1 MIEKQNKFIV
11 FFKNLVHRVLKHD
24 LSTMAA
30 SLSYYFLSASI
41 PLMLV
46 LTTLVGKYLG
56 GNKELLL
63 ELVQL
68 LPGQTQEIVMSMI
81 DSLLNSPNAS
91 SLSILTLIFAI
102 WSASKGIFN
111 LLDSLNKA
119 YGKDDIK
126 SSIGKK
132 ILSFLYT
139 FVLVLIVIV
148 FMGLRIYGPKI
159 IEMINNFLNKIELN
173 PLTEQVTF
181 ISELISGF
189 LPLIIMSLALGLLY
203 KLAANRDEEFNI
215 SYKEGL
221 IGGVFTTVVVF
232 VASFAY
238 SFFLDNMSNMSVIYG
253 TLAGFLSLFIW
264 IMIFSYSIILGAEV
278 IAAYI
283 DLKKGKVK
291 KIPKDLEDKL
301 PESIK
306 EEL

>member
-159 IEMINNFLNKIELN
+159 IEMINNFLDKIELN

>member
-1 MIEKQNKFIV
+1 MKQEQNKFVI
-11 FFKNLVHRVLKHD
+11 FFKNLIHRVLKHD
-24 LSTMAA
+24 LSTMSAA
-30 SLSYYFLSASI
+30 LSYYFLSASI

-46 LTTLVGKYLG
+46 LTTLVGRYLG
-56 GNKELLL
+56 GNRELLL

-68 LPGQTQEIVMSMI
+68 LPGQTQDIVISMI
-81 DSLLNSPNAS
+81 DSLLYSPNAS
-91 SLSILTLIFAI
+91 SLPIVTLIFAI

-119 YGKDDIK
+119 YGKDNVK

-139 FVLVLIVIV
+139 FVLIIIVII
-148 FMGLRIYGPKI
+148 FMGVRIYGPKI
-159 IEMINNFLNKIELN
+159 IEMVNDFLNKIELN
-173 PLTEQVTF
+173 PLTEQVTWL
-181 ISELISGF
+181 SELISGF
-189 LPLIIMSLALGLLY
+189 LPLIVMVLALGLLY
-203 KLAANRDEEFNI
+203 KLAANRDEDFNI

-238 SFFLDNMSNMSVIYG
+238 SYFLDNMSNMSVIYG

-283 DLKKGKVK
+283 DLKNGNDRQ
-291 KIPKDLEDKL
+291 IPKDLEDKL

-306 EEL
+306 EEI